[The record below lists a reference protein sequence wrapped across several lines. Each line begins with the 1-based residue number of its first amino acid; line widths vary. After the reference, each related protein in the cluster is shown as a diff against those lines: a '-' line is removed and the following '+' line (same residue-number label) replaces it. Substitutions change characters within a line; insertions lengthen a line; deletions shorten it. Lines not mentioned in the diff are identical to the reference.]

1 MRKNNEVFPSYTL
14 FNSFPNKNVS
24 PFNKFMMIIFFIYIL
39 ITFSDEGLINA
50 LSEQIIS
57 DYNISPEKY
66 SLIKIISSLGQISC
80 SIVLLKL
87 IKKIIH
93 HYKLVCIFFFNN
105 KISNINIILLSLF
118 FFHISFNSLFFKFYP
133 FIRIFLFLNM
143 VCTTIK
149 KANIW
154 NVWSIINII
163 FYSIR

>member
-14 FNSFPNKNVS
+14 
-24 PFNKFMMIIFFIYIL
+24 FNKFMMIIFFIYIL

-93 HYKLVCIFFFNN
+93 HYKLVCIFFLII
-105 KISNINIILLSLF
+105 KSSND
-118 FFHISFNSLFFKFYP
+118 
-133 FIRIFLFLNM
+133 FI
-143 VCTTIK
+143 
-149 KANIW
+149 
-154 NVWSIINII
+154 
-163 FYSIR
+163 YSIFNLLLI